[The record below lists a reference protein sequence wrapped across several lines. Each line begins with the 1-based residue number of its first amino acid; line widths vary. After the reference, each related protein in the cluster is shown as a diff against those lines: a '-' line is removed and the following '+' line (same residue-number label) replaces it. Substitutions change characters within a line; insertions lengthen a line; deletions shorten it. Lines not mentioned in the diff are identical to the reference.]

1 MGRILVVAEVAG
13 GSPTPLTLEL
23 VSHGR
28 TLGDEVAVVVLDPDA
43 DPALPALGAHG
54 ASQAYVGRETAYRE
68 HLGQPAAHVV
78 SALVDRLHPSLVLF
92 PGTQEGRDLAA
103 RVSAR
108 LQLPVLANAVDVTP
122 EGDAFL
128 VRTAIFGATV
138 DVVTRTRARSP
149 LVLVRPKSF
158 TATATGASPP
168 KTEELPLPAD
178 APLGA
183 RRLGSVVAPS
193 AGPALE
199 GARVVVSGGRG
210 MQEAANFEVLE
221 HLARQ
226 LGGAVGASRA
236 VVDAGWVPYALQ
248 VGQTGKTVKPDVYI
262 ACGISGAM
270 QHLVGMKGSSHI
282 VAINKDPDAPIFK
295 LSDLGVVGDALKVV
309 PALIEELRARG
320 LT

>member
-1 MGRILVVAEVAG
+1 MGSILVVAEVAG
-13 GSPTPLTLEL
+13 GSPAPLTLEL
-23 VSHGR
+23 VSHAR
-28 TLGDEVAVVVLDPDA
+28 ALGDEVAVVVLDPAA
-43 DPALPALGAHG
+43 DSVLPALGAHG
-54 ASQAYVGRETAYRE
+54 ATQAFVGRDAAYRE

-78 SALVDRLHPSLVLF
+78 SALVDRVRPSLVLF

-108 LQLPVLANAVDVTP
+108 LRLPVLANAVDVTP

-128 VRTAIFGATV
+128 VRTAIFGATL
-138 DVVTRTRARSP
+138 DVVTRTKARSP

-158 TATATGASPP
+158 AARATGGSPP
-168 KTEELPLPAD
+168 KIEELPLPAD

-183 RRLGSVVAPS
+183 RRLESVVAPS
-193 AGPALE
+193 AGPGLE
-199 GARVVVSGGRG
+199 EARVVVSGGRG

>member
-1 MGRILVVAEVAG
+1 MPLVMVVGEMAG
-13 GSPTPLTLEL
+13 GSPSSLTLEL
-23 VSHGR
+23 VSHAR
-28 TLGDEVAVVVLDPDA
+28 TLGGEVGVALLDPEA
-43 DPALPALGAHG
+43 DQALAALGAHG
-54 ASQAYVGRETAYRE
+54 ATRLFVGRERAYRE
-68 HLGQPAAHVV
+68 HLGQPAAFVL
-78 SALVDRLHPSLVLF
+78 SALIERLEPSLVLF
-92 PGTQEGRDLAA
+92 PGTQEGRDVAA

-108 LQLPVLANAVDVTP
+108 LRLPVLANAVGLAAD
-122 EGDAFL
+122 GDGFL
-128 VRTAIFGATV
+128 VRTSIFGATL
-138 DVVTRTRARSP
+138 DVTTRTRSRSP

-158 TATATGASPP
+158 AASAVGAPAP
-168 KTEELPLPAD
+168 LIEELQLPAQ

-183 RRLGSVVAPS
+183 RRLESVVAPS
-193 AGPALE
+193 SGPGLE
-199 GARVVVSGGRG
+199 EARVVVSGGRG

-221 HLARQ
+221 HLARL

-236 VVDAGWVPYALQ
+236 VVDAGWVPYASQ

-282 VAINKDPDAPIFK
+282 VAINKDPEAPIFK

-320 LT
+320 LS

>member
-1 MGRILVVAEVAG
+1 MGLILIAAEVAG
-13 GSPTPLTLEL
+13 GSPSPLTLEL
-23 VSHGR
+23 VSHAR
-28 TLGDEVAVVVLDPDA
+28 TLGDEVAVVVLDPEADA
-43 DPALPALGAHG
+43 VLPALGAHG
-54 ASQAYVGRETAYRE
+54 ASRAYVGQERAYRE

-78 SALVDRLHPSLVLF
+78 SALVDRVRPALVLF

-108 LQLPVLANAVDVTP
+108 LQLPVLANAIDVT
-122 EGDAFL
+122 GDGDDFL
-128 VRTAIFGATV
+128 VRSSIFGATV
-138 DVVTRTRARSP
+138 DVVTRTRSRSP

-158 TATATGASPP
+158 PATASGGPP
-168 KTEELPLPAD
+168 PVTEVLPLPAE

-183 RRLGSVVAPS
+183 RRLESVVAPS
-193 AGPALE
+193 AGPGLE
-199 GARVVVSGGRG
+199 EAKVVVSGGRG

-320 LT
+320 LS

>member
-1 MGRILVVAEVAG
+1 MGMILVAAEVVA

-23 VSHGR
+23 VTQAR
-28 TLGDEVAVVVLDPDA
+28 AIGDEVAVVVLDPGADA
-43 DPALPALGAHG
+43 ALPALGAHG
-54 ASQAYVGRETAYRE
+54 ASQAFVGRETAYRE

-78 SALVDRLHPSLVLF
+78 SSLMNRLQPSLVLF

-108 LQLPVLANAVDVTP
+108 LGLPVVANAVDVTRD
-122 EGDAFL
+122 GDAFL
-128 VRTAIFGATV
+128 VRTAIFGGTV
-138 DVVTRTRARSP
+138 DVVTRTRSRSP

-158 TATATGASPP
+158 TAMATGAPP
-168 KTEELPLPAD
+168 PATEELPLPAE

-183 RRLGSVVAPS
+183 RRLESVVAPS
-193 AGPALE
+193 AGPGLE
-199 GARVVVSGGRG
+199 EARVVVSGGRG

-236 VVDAGWVPYALQ
+236 VVDAGWVPYAFQ

-282 VAINKDPDAPIFK
+282 VAVNKDPDAPIFK

-320 LT
+320 LP